1 MNFKIPTAAHADR
14 PLAREQ
20 RSPAPSRGP
29 RRINHGI
36 HSCKHALCEHMP
48 PEEHSRCAFYYE
60 GSCRSVDAQIQA
72 LEKVKRAVSK
82 AIKELKGEKDYE

>member
-1 MNFKIPTAAHADR
+1 MAYISVTDYHTVNHK
-14 PLAREQ
+14 
-20 RSPAPSRGP
+20 SPDICFDCCGVAY
-29 RRINHGI
+29 
-36 HSCKHALCEHMP
+36 CKHALCEHMP
-48 PEEHSRCAFYYE
+48 PEEHSRCAFYYK